1 MRSRFPTT
9 VLISCFVSLWLV
21 FASRDAVGAEHE
33 FHVAFP
39 ESIHAKPF
47 TGRVY
52 LFFSK
57 DARKEPRFGPDWFRP
72 EPFVALDVTDWKPG
86 SPLTI
91 HSTKTERLLAF
102 PKPLADLE
110 LEGLRVQAVAR
121 FNPWERVIGN
131 GAGNGFSE
139 ARPVA
144 EADATA
150 AADAKLLVIDHI
162 VAPRKFEDTPS
173 SKLLEVR
180 SERLSRFYSRDVAM
194 RGCVTLPAS
203 YEKSPE
209 RRYPV
214 TFTIPGFGGTHVEGR
229 RTSAIEESN
238 ERGVEFI
245 RVVLDPSCPLGHHVF
260 ADSAN
265 NGPVGTALVTEF
277 LPELDRRFRTV
288 AQPTAR
294 FLTGHSSGGWS
305 SLWVQ
310 VTYPDVFGG
319 TWSTA
324 PDPVDFRDFQRIN
337 LYQPGDNMYFTDAA
351 GKELR
356 PLARRG
362 DQVALWY
369 RDFDRMEDVLGPG
382 GQLHSFEAVF
392 SVRGDDGRPVRLWDR
407 QTGKTD
413 QAVAKTWERYDI
425 RLVLERNWSTLA
437 PKLRGKLH
445 VFMGDLDTFYLEGA
459 TKLLKE
465 SLAKLGS
472 DAVVEIVPGKDHST
486 LYSPEL
492 LRRIRAEMT
501 AEFLRHHEP

>member
-1 MRSRFPTT
+1 
-9 VLISCFVSLWLV
+9 LWLV
-21 FASRDAVGAEHE
+21 FTSRAVVAAEHG
-33 FHVAFP
+33 FLVTFP
-39 ESIHAKPF
+39 ESVHAKPF

-57 DARKEPRFGPDWFRP
+57 DARKEPRLGPDWFRP
-72 EPFVALDVTDWKPG
+72 EPFVALDVIDWKPG
-86 SPLTI
+86 SELTI
-91 HSTKTERLLAF
+91 HSSKTERLLGF
-102 PKPLADLE
+102 PKPLAELE
-110 LEGLRVQAVAR
+110 LDGHRVQAVAR
-121 FNPWERVIGN
+121 FNPWERVVGN

-139 ARPVA
+139 VRPVA
-144 EADATA
+144 EA
-150 AADAKLLVIDHI
+150 ADAKPLVIDH
-162 VAPRKFEDTPS
+162 VVVPRKFEDSPW

-180 SERLSRFYSRDVAM
+180 SELLSRFHGRDITQ
-194 RGCVTLPAS
+194 RGCVTLPTS

-214 TFTIPGFGGTHVEGR
+214 IFTIPGFGGTHFDGR
-229 RTSAIEESN
+229 RTTAIDESN

-245 RVVLDPSCPLGHHVF
+245 RVMLDPSCPLGHHVF

-310 VTYPDVFGG
+310 VTHPGVFGG

-337 LYQPGDNMYFTDAA
+337 LYQAGDSMYFNDAA
-351 GKELR
+351 ENELR

-362 DQVALWY
+362 DQVVLWY
-369 RDFDRMEDVLGPG
+369 RDFDRMEEVLGPG

-392 SVRGDDGRPVRLWDR
+392 SVKGDDGRPVRLWDR
-407 QTGKTD
+407 RSGKTN
-413 QAVAKTWERYDI
+413 QAVAKTWEQYDI
-425 RLVLERNWSTLA
+425 RLVLERNWSALA

-445 VFMGDLDTFYLEGA
+445 VIMGDRDTFYLEGA
-459 TKLLKE
+459 TNLLKE
-465 SLAKLGS
+465 SLEKLGS
-472 DAVVEIVPGKDHST
+472 DAVVEMVSGKDHFT
-486 LYSPEL
+486 LYTPEL

-501 AEFLRHHEP
+501 TEFLRHHEP